1 VPTFILPLGVVLLTI
16 GLVALA
22 ATDDALVL
30 ISAPI
35 LSTVA
40 VLLSA
45 TIFILPGRRPA
56 MSDESRQDTEQP

>member
-1 VPTFILPLGVVLLTI
+1 MPTLILPVGVVLLTV

-22 ATDDALVL
+22 ATGDALVL

-35 LSTVA
+35 FSTVA

-45 TIFILPGRRPA
+45 TIFILPGHRPRA
-56 MSDESRQDTEQP
+56 DEESRRDTEQP